1 MAIQPCHLREHPHR
15 SLWLSALDQP
25 VRQRR
30 RSRRLV
36 EVGVAEV
43 LLVGVPVGETIFIA
57 LTDEK
62 SFAVKTDV
70 DPIDVGFLIT
80 LICANLVSVGKSFV
94 ESSNLAYTK
103 ILSVP
108 NSSYRS
114 NP

>member
-1 MAIQPCHLREHPHR
+1 M
-15 SLWLSALDQP
+15 
-25 VRQRR
+25 
-30 RSRRLV
+30 
-36 EVGVAEV
+36 
-43 LLVGVPVGETIFIA
+43 VGVPVGETIFIA

-94 ESSNLAYTK
+94 ESSNLAYTN

-108 NSSYRS
+108 ILYTNQTHDL
-114 NP
+114 

>member
-1 MAIQPCHLREHPHR
+1 M
-15 SLWLSALDQP
+15 D
-25 VRQRR
+25 
-30 RSRRLV
+30 
-36 EVGVAEV
+36 
-43 LLVGVPVGETIFIA
+43 GVPVGETIFIA

-108 NSSYRS
+108 SSLYKS
-114 NP
+114 KPWPLDGGIIGINLAKFQQIHQNFQEDLT